1 VTRPSRSAL
10 VLALAL
16 AAAAGLA
23 HAARAGGPGDPHRA
37 GHVRGPGRHGDAR
50 ATQRQ
55 LEVFTRRR
63 ELDARAE
70 VRAAS
75 RDATRRADA
84 ERLRQVGTPV
94 DVAAA
99 RERALAEERSDALA
113 ARVDLD
119 RLERAAGHRLGP
131 VTRRVLEES
140 RIELRADRRAR
151 DVEDDARALER
162 DVRRRE
168 TAPTGRLPDD
178 RP

>member
-1 VTRPSRSAL
+1 VKGSPRAAL
-10 VLALAL
+10 LLALAF
-16 AAAAGLA
+16 AAGLA
-23 HAARAGGPGDPHRA
+23 PAARAGGPHRPGD
-37 GHVRGPGRHGDAR
+37 VRGPGRHGDAR

-75 RDATRRADA
+75 RDAARRADA
-84 ERLRQVGTPV
+84 ERLRQVGTPI
-94 DVAAA
+94 DVTAA

-119 RLERAAGHRLGP
+119 RLEHAAGHRLGP

-140 RIELRADRRAR
+140 RIELRALRRTR
-151 DVEDDARALER
+151 DAEDDARELER

-168 TAPTGRLPDD
+168 AAPTGRLPDD